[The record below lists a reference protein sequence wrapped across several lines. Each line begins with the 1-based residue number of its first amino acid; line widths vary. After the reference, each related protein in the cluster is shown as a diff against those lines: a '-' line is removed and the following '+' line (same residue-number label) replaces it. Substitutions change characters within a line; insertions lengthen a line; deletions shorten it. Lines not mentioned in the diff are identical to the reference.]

1 MPEKAVQAP
10 VVCTAT
16 VEDVARSEGK
26 AELVDGRLVEMS
38 PAGGIHGYVV
48 GRIAF
53 ALADH
58 ERRSRRGVAFGDNV
72 GFLVD
77 LPRRRSFCPDAA
89 YYDAGPIGAGFLKG
103 APVFAVEVR
112 SPEDFGPRAERSL
125 ADKRADYFAAGTQVV
140 WDVDP
145 LRARIIRSYV
155 ATQPDCP
162 FEFGE
167 GDEAHAEPALP
178 GWRVAVRDV
187 MPPPEPRSSLPTA
200 SAR

>member
-1 MPEKAVQAP
+1 MLEKAVQAP
-10 VVCTAT
+10 VVWTAT
-16 VEDVARSEGK
+16 VDDLARTEGK

-38 PAGGIHGYVV
+38 PAGGIHGYVA

-58 ERRSRRGVAFGDNV
+58 ERRSRSGVAFGDNV

-89 YYDAGPIGAGFLKG
+89 YYDAGPIGAGFLNG

-112 SPEDFGPRAERSL
+112 SPEDFGPRAERRM
-125 ADKRADYFAAGTQVV
+125 AEKRADYFAAGTQVV

-145 LRARIIRSYV
+145 LRARVVRSYV
-155 ATQPDCP
+155 AAQPDRP
-162 FEFGE
+162 IEFGE
-167 GDEAHAEPALP
+167 PDEAHAEPALP
-178 GWRVAVRDV
+178 GWRVAVRDL
-187 MPPPEPRSSLPTA
+187 MPPPDARSSLVTV